1 MKKWIDGE
9 LKDMSKHLGKAMTD
23 NFELME
29 TLMRDPAEFG
39 RKIEQEPWRLA
50 TMLMPMHAIP
60 DVARASWAQ
69 DKITGF
75 FEADSPDL
83 KLPAGWASDL

>member
-39 RKIEQEPWRLA
+39 RKIE
-50 TMLMPMHAIP
+50 
-60 DVARASWAQ
+60 
-69 DKITGF
+69 
-75 FEADSPDL
+75 
-83 KLPAGWASDL
+83 